1 MRVTADKYIWGTYNH
16 KKAEGLREEFMA
28 FPKSHQVL
36 AYQLIGSKLFL
47 VVPEEIYEV
56 DMAQLAVQLFSKP
69 PVKPPVQ
76 EQPLPIPPV
85 QEQPV
90 PIPQPV
96 QEPQPEQIEKPLD
109 EAEIREL
116 QELLLKHGYDPKG
129 IDGIIGV
136 RTRGAITNYQREN
149 NLPVDGKASRAL
161 LSRLKK

>member
-1 MRVTADKYIWGTYNH
+1 VRVTADKYIWGTYNH

-56 DMAQLAVQLFSKP
+56 DMAQL
-69 PVKPPVQ
+69 
-76 EQPLPIPPV
+76 
-85 QEQPV
+85 
-90 PIPQPV
+90 PV